1 MSNNEQ
7 KIMSTEISPPDKP
20 PLWVDTPE
28 ALASLLSHLRGNATI
43 AVDTE
48 SDSFYSYYEKVCLIQ
63 FSIPGEDYLVDPL
76 APLDLS
82 SLGEIF
88 ADPQIQKVFHAA
100 ENDLL
105 GLKRDF
111 NFRFANIFDTMIAAR
126 ILGWRRYSLAS
137 ILKERFGVTL
147 DKRMQRYNWGQ
158 RPLSQ
163 RAMEYARLDTF
174 YLLRLRALQERMLQ
188 NRGRWR
194 EARGAFERVI
204 KVQPTPKHFNP
215 DDFWRIRGAHDLR
228 PEEQAILREL
238 YIYRDN
244 RARSRDLPPFKVL
257 PNATLVRLA
266 VARPNG
272 HEALARVHGMTPYL
286 LRREA
291 RGILAAIAQG
301 LRRPAPAS
309 PHNNQK
315 RRPDEATTRRYE
327 ELRRWRK
334 DIAERRGVEPDVILP
349 NNVLMALARRAPQ
362 TVAALKKIKIMGEWQ
377 RQTYG
382 AQVLAVLKRLKE
394 P

>member
-1 MSNNEQ
+1 MGQEMSF
-7 KIMSTEISPPDKP
+7 PVRP

-28 ALASLLSHLRGNATI
+28 GLTLLLSRLQESAAV

-76 APLDLS
+76 ASLDLS
-82 SLGEIF
+82 PLGEIF
-88 ADPQIQKVFHAA
+88 AAPQIQKVFHAA

-105 GLKRDF
+105 CLKRDF
-111 NFRFANIFDTMIAAR
+111 GFRFANAFDTMIAAR

-137 ILKERFGVTL
+137 ILEEHFGVTL

-163 RAMEYARLDTF
+163 RAMEYARLDAF
-174 YLLRLRALQERMLQ
+174 YLLRLRVLQERLL
-188 NRGRWR
+188 RDRDRWR
-194 EARGAFERVI
+194 EARAAFERVL
-204 KVQPTPKHFNP
+204 KVRPTLKTFNP
-215 DDFWRIRGAHDLR
+215 DDFWGIHGAHDLR

-238 YIYRDN
+238 YIYRDKQA
-244 RARSRDLPPFKVL
+244 RARDLPPFKVL

-266 VARPNG
+266 VAKPNG
-272 HEALARVHGMTPYL
+272 RQALAQVQGMTPYL

-291 RGILAAIAQG
+291 HGILAAIARG
-301 LRRPAPAS
+301 RRSPPPAP
-309 PHNNQK
+309 PHPNQD

-327 ELRRWRK
+327 ALRRWRK

-349 NNVLMALARRAPQ
+349 NNVLMALARRAPR
-362 TVAALKKIKIMGEWQ
+362 TPAALEEIKIMGEWQ
-377 RQTYG
+377 RQAYG
-382 AQVLAVLKRLKE
+382 DQVLKVLKRLKE